1 MLRYE
6 HGATWGM
13 DRDLI
18 KQLIEALAASD
29 LAELEYR
36 SNGETLRLVKRAG
49 VAPVPARAA
58 TSSPVSASPAPAPS
72 PPPNTAVPDTIVAP
86 AYGIVH
92 LQDTPGAPP
101 LVTPGQSVTAGQVLC
116 VIEAMKVFSQVR
128 AERDC
133 TIAAVLVQS
142 GQEVDAGQP
151 LFRLT

>member
-1 MLRYE
+1 
-6 HGATWGM
+6 M

-58 TSSPVSASPAPAPS
+58 TQSAVSASPAPASS
-72 PPPNTAVPDTIVAP
+72 PPPSIAVPDTIFAP

-92 LQDTPGAPP
+92 LQETSGAPP
-101 LVTPGQSVTAGQVLC
+101 LVTLGQSVTAGQVLC

-133 TIAAVLVQS
+133 TIAAALVES
-142 GQEVDAGQP
+142 GQEVEAGQP
-151 LFRLT
+151 LFRLS